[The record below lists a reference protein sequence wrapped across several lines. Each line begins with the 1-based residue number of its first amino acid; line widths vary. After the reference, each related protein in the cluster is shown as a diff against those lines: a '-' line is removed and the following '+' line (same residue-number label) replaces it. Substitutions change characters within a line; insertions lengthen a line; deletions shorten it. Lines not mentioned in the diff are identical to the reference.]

1 MIVTSPNHEG
11 VDGMDCE
18 EVWMWIAESAIL
30 LMCPPYQGDSQCLPD
45 RKAHSSALYLS
56 PMMISLRN
64 SWAQQEDAMQR
75 SKDARLEGRNQQC
88 EAAVRRLLTRLEG
101 LRNGSGDRDAR

>member
-45 RKAHSSALYLS
+45 RKAHSGALYLS
-56 PMMISLRN
+56 PMISLRN
-64 SWAQQEDAMQR
+64 SWAIGLRYVPEIA
-75 SKDARLEGRNQQC
+75 
-88 EAAVRRLLTRLEG
+88 RRLYHCHDLGEPFDFLTWFEYAPTDGEVFEELVG
-101 LRNGSGDRDAR
+101 T